1 MQFGGGLNFGSH
13 SANHHWQSAV
23 IPPALDLS
31 LLLGV
36 IVEAYGGDDEGQLVK
51 LVAPAWWLLEEL
63 LQGDPELLF
72 QLGDRKFEELLAG
85 KYDVE
90 GFKNVKLTPRSG
102 DHGVDVIAESPDGP
116 RVRIFDQAK
125 RYKRGH
131 LVPANDVRALMGS
144 WAFRDATQGVVT
156 TTSDFAPRIGEDPA
170 IANAI
175 AKGLKLINGPT
186 LLQQLGELRKL
197 KGT

>member
-1 MQFGGGLNFGSH
+1 MLGFGSGFSFGGGRYSP
-13 SANHHWQSAV
+13 V
-23 IPPALDLS
+23 IVPPAVDLS
-31 LLLGV
+31 LLLGA

-51 LVAPAWWLLEEL
+51 LVAPAWELLEEL
-63 LQGDPELLF
+63 LQQDPELLF
-72 QLGDRKFEELLAG
+72 KLGDRKFEELVAT
-85 KYDVE
+85 KYDAA
-90 GFKNVKLTPRSG
+90 GYIAKITPRSG
-102 DHGVDVIAESPDGP
+102 DHGVDVIAESKEGP

-131 LVPANDVRALMGS
+131 LVPAEDVRALMGS

-156 TTSDFAPRIGEDPA
+156 TSSDFAPRIGEDPA

-175 AKGLKLINGPT
+175 AKGLRLINGPT
-186 LLQQLGELRKL
+186 LLQQLAALRKL